1 MFKATAVIT
10 SSTDNT
16 LVSGQPV
23 PFRLQYRKDDMAPP
37 TEVFEVTDPNLP
49 VYYRKYICE
58 ELTRLWRKEKSLVMN
73 AFVYN
78 H

>member
-1 MFKATAVIT
+1 MCFDRRKMFKATAVIT

-23 PFRLQYRKDDMAPP
+23 PFRLQYRKNEMAPP

-58 ELTRLWRKEKSLVMN
+58 WMRDMRGYM
-73 AFVYN
+73 
-78 H
+78 